1 MRYAEASDLVRQG
14 VLSRIDMDRNISDE
28 ELCQLIRAELKSRT
42 AEKLSVSDRLA
53 LEHDVFNSLRKLDIL
68 QDLIEDDSITEIMIN
83 GAKDIFIEREG
94 RLEKLDRQF
103 SSEAKLNDI
112 IQFIV
117 ASNNQMVN
125 ESSPIVDTRLPDGSR
140 VSIVLPPVSV
150 DRPTV
155 TIRRF
160 PKEPWTMERLV
171 KNNSLSE
178 EAAEFLE
185 RMVRSKCNIFIS
197 GGTGSGKTTMLNA
210 LTDFIPRDER
220 VITIEDSAELRVM
233 GIENLVTLEARAATL
248 EGKLQVSIRDLVK
261 ASLRMRPDRI
271 IVGECRG
278 GEALEVLQAMNT
290 GHDGSLS
297 TGHANSARDMIA
309 RLETMVLM
317 GMDLPV
323 DAIRRQIAGG
333 VDFFVHVG
341 RRRDKS
347 RKLLEIDEVCG
358 MENGEVALSTVLSLS
373 EEKGGVVWT
382 KKNPVRYTEKF
393 LSYS

>member
-83 GAKDIFIEREG
+83 GAKDIFIERDG

-125 ESSPIVDTRLPDGSR
+125 ESSPIVDTRLSDGSR

-171 KNNSLSE
+171 NNNSL
-178 EAAEFLE
+178 FLLY
-185 RMVRSKCNIFIS
+185 F
-197 GGTGSGKTTMLNA
+197 LN
-210 LTDFIPRDER
+210 L
-220 VITIEDSAELRVM
+220 
-233 GIENLVTLEARAATL
+233 
-248 EGKLQVSIRDLVK
+248 
-261 ASLRMRPDRI
+261 
-271 IVGECRG
+271 
-278 GEALEVLQAMNT
+278 
-290 GHDGSLS
+290 
-297 TGHANSARDMIA
+297 
-309 RLETMVLM
+309 
-317 GMDLPV
+317 
-323 DAIRRQIAGG
+323 
-333 VDFFVHVG
+333 
-341 RRRDKS
+341 
-347 RKLLEIDEVCG
+347 
-358 MENGEVALSTVLSLS
+358 
-373 EEKGGVVWT
+373 
-382 KKNPVRYTEKF
+382 
-393 LSYS
+393 

>member
-1 MRYAEASDLVRQG
+1 MKYSEASDLVRQG
-14 VLSRIDMDRNISDE
+14 VLSRIDMERNISDE
-28 ELCQLIRAELKSRT
+28 ELYDVIRTELKSGT
-42 AEKLSVSDRLA
+42 AEKLSVSDRLS

-83 GAKDIFIEREG
+83 GAKDIFIERSG
-94 RLEKLDRQF
+94 RLVRLDRQF
-103 SSEAKLNDI
+103 SSESKLNDI

-160 PKEPWTMERLV
+160 PKDPWTMERLV
-171 KNNSLSE
+171 GNNSLSE
-178 EAAEFLE
+178 EAAGFLE

-323 DAIRRQIAGG
+323 EAIRRQIAGG

-341 RRRDKS
+341 RRRDRS
-347 RKLLEIDEVCG
+347 RKLLSIDEVCG
-358 MENGEVALSTVLSLS
+358 IENGEVVLSTVLSLS
-373 EEKGGVVWT
+373 EEKGGVVWK
-382 KKNPVRYTEKF
+382 KKNPVSCTEKF

>member
-1 MRYAEASDLVRQG
+1 MKYAEASDLVRQG
-14 VLSRIDMDRNISDE
+14 VLSRIDMERNISDE
-28 ELCQLIRAELKSRT
+28 ELYDVIRTELKSGT
-42 AEKLSVSDRLA
+42 AEKLSVSDRLS

-83 GAKDIFIEREG
+83 GAKDIFIERSG
-94 RLEKLDRQF
+94 RLERLDRQF
-103 SSEAKLNDI
+103 SSESKLNDI

-160 PKEPWTMERLV
+160 PKDPWTMERLV
-171 KNNSLSE
+171 GNNSLSE
-178 EAAEFLE
+178 EAAGFLE

-323 DAIRRQIAGG
+323 EAIRRQIAGG

-341 RRRDKS
+341 RRRDRS
-347 RKLLEIDEVCG
+347 RKLLSIDEVCG
-358 MENGEVALSTVLSLS
+358 IENGEVVLSTVLSLS
-373 EEKGGVVWT
+373 EEKGGVVWK
-382 KKNPVRYTEKF
+382 KKNPVSCTEKF

>member
-1 MRYAEASDLVRQG
+1 MSYAEISDLVRQG

-28 ELCQLIRAELKSRT
+28 ELYEVIRAELKSST
-42 AEKLSVSDRLA
+42 AEKLSVSDRLS

-83 GAKDIFIEREG
+83 GAKDIFIERSG
-94 RLEKLDRQF
+94 RLVRLDRQF
-103 SSEAKLNDI
+103 SSESKLNDI

-178 EAAEFLE
+178 EAAGFLE

-220 VITIEDSAELRVM
+220 VITIENKY
-233 GIENLVTLEARAATL
+233 G
-248 EGKLQVSIRDLVK
+248 
-261 ASLRMRPDRI
+261 
-271 IVGECRG
+271 
-278 GEALEVLQAMNT
+278 
-290 GHDGSLS
+290 
-297 TGHANSARDMIA
+297 
-309 RLETMVLM
+309 
-317 GMDLPV
+317 
-323 DAIRRQIAGG
+323 
-333 VDFFVHVG
+333 F
-341 RRRDKS
+341 
-347 RKLLEIDEVCG
+347 
-358 MENGEVALSTVLSLS
+358 
-373 EEKGGVVWT
+373 
-382 KKNPVRYTEKF
+382 
-393 LSYS
+393 

>member
-1 MRYAEASDLVRQG
+1 MKYAEASDLVRQG
-14 VLSRIDMDRNISDE
+14 VLSRIDMDRNVTDE
-28 ELCQLIRAELKSRT
+28 ELYEVIRAELKSRA
-42 AEKLSVSDRLA
+42 AEKLSVSDRLS

-68 QDLIEDDSITEIMIN
+68 QDLIEDDTITEIMIN
-83 GAKDIFIEREG
+83 GAKDIFIERSG
-94 RLEKLDRQF
+94 RIERVDRRF

-178 EAAEFLE
+178 EAAGLLE

-341 RRRDKS
+341 RRRDRS
-347 RKLLEIDEVCG
+347 RKLLSIDEVCG
-358 MENGEVALSTVLSLS
+358 MEKGEVNLSTVLSLS
-373 EEKGGVVWT
+373 EEKGGVVW
-382 KKNPVRYTEKF
+382 KKVNPVRCTEKF

>member
-1 MRYAEASDLVRQG
+1 MSYAEISDLVRQG

-28 ELCQLIRAELKSRT
+28 ELYEVIRAELKSST
-42 AEKLSVSDRLA
+42 AEKLSVSDRLS

-83 GAKDIFIEREG
+83 GAKDIFIERSG
-94 RLEKLDRQF
+94 RLVRLDRQF
-103 SSEAKLNDI
+103 SSESKLNDI

-178 EAAEFLE
+178 EAAGFLE

-248 EGKLQVSIRDLVK
+248 EGKLAVSIRDLVK

-271 IVGECRG
+271 LVGECRG

-323 DAIRRQIAGG
+323 EAIRRQIAGG

-341 RRRDKS
+341 RRRDRS
-347 RKLLEIDEVCG
+347 RKLLSIDEVCG
-358 MENGEVALSTVLSLS
+358 IEKGEVVLSTVLSLS
-373 EEKGGVVWT
+373 PFGE
-382 KKNPVRYTEKF
+382 
-393 LSYS
+393 